1 MLSPFALFHHRHWL
15 QRTGIALLLTALL
28 TACVAPAS
36 TPTPPLR
43 PTNTPTPKIT
53 PTNTP
58 LAAPVVILPDDIIQ
72 QAEQIAKQKGLTL
85 SGSWAPEHTTLY
97 ALPGPGLIYL
107 FSANQIPADLRTDKQ
122 ALSGRLDNV
131 VLGILFVTDAASDLP
146 TSFLRP
152 GVYVLALGQAGNLV
166 NFIGDKDSREVQADI
181 RTFKSD
187 LIAARPFA
195 LISSEQMCLS
205 WDALQVCARQ
215 RTPLPDQ
222 LQDDL
227 QKAAL
232 SLGATPELFANE
244 RGILDIEGVNNLE
257 RCADAVKGGEFAG
270 CQPSILVAPISR
282 KGLDAPPPPEF
293 DPLKSSRAD
302 LASLAPAPRLETGQ
316 AGLVGIAVVFSE
328 TLEEVYRDPQ
338 LLTPAR
344 SLPADAYLLYD
355 ILFTSDPQMGTN
367 DGQPITL
374 SRVELRLSPAVK
386 FYLPDVRNVPL
397 LGTSVNSTPP
407 ADAEPEAAAV
417 HLLIKV
423 FGRQICLF
431 KARECPGLRNA
442 N

>member
-15 QRTGIALLLTALL
+15 QLTGIAVLLTVLL
-28 TACVAPAS
+28 TACATPAS
-36 TPTPPLR
+36 TPSPPLQ

-58 LAAPVVILPDDIIQ
+58 LALPVVILPDDIVQ
-72 QAEQIAKQKGLTL
+72 QAEQIAKQKGLML

-97 ALPGPGLIYL
+97 ALPGPGLVYL
-107 FSANQIPADLRTDKQ
+107 FSAYQIPADLRTDKQ
-122 ALSGRLDNV
+122 AVSGSLDNM

-152 GVYVLALGQAGNLV
+152 GVYVITLGQAGNLV
-166 NFIGDKDSREVQADI
+166 NFIGAKDSREVQADI

-187 LIAARPFA
+187 LVAARPFA

-215 RTPLPDQ
+215 RTPLPEQ

-232 SLGATPELFANE
+232 SLGASPELFASE

-257 RCADAVKGGEFAG
+257 RCAEAVKERKFTD
-270 CQPSILVAPISR
+270 CQPSILVAPISQN
-282 KGLDAPPPPEF
+282 GLKAPPPPEF
-293 DPLKSSRAD
+293 APLKSSRAD

-316 AGLVGIAVVFSE
+316 AGLVGIAVVFAE
-328 TLEEVYRDPQ
+328 TIEEVYRDPA
-338 LLTPAR
+338 LTQRAPN
-344 SLPADAYLLYD
+344 LPADAYLLYD
-355 ILFTSDPQMGTN
+355 ILFTSDPQIGTN

-386 FYLPDVRNVPL
+386 YYLPDVRNVPL

-417 HLLIKV
+417 HLLIKA